1 MVVVM
6 HNLSRMRWA
15 TSLTLMLLASSAFA
29 QSRAPALI
37 TPIPQPSSPVGT
49 QNNNA
54 KSLDTLNRQLDSSS
68 RRLQADTLRDQVRR
82 NDQLMQADRMQ
93 TERRRAAAAT
103 PAESA
108 RIRQEYETRRAANDA
123 WRAGKEQ
130 QADRLENESIPAP
143 PPPNEVKAPLIEP
156 RR

>member
-1 MVVVM
+1 MAMVTSTA
-6 HNLSRMRWA
+6 NRLRWPM
-15 TSLTLMLLASSAFA
+15 SLALIVLAPLAFA
-29 QSRAPALI
+29 QSRAPTLV
-37 TPIPQPSSPVGT
+37 TPIPQPASPVGT

-54 KSLDTLNRQLDSSS
+54 KSLDTLNRQLESSS

-93 TERRRAAAAT
+93 TERRAAAT

-108 RIRQEYETRRAANDA
+108 RIRQEYETRRAANQA

-143 PPPNEVKAPLIEP
+143 PPPNEVKAPQIEP

>member
-1 MVVVM
+1 MAVM
-6 HNLSRMRWA
+6 MSIANHMRWP
-15 TSLTLMLLASSAFA
+15 TTLALIVLAPFAFA
-29 QSRAPALI
+29 QSRAPTLV

-54 KSLDTLNRQLDSSS
+54 RSLDTLNRQLESSS

-93 TERRRAAAAT
+93 TERRAAAT

-108 RIRQEYETRRAANDA
+108 RIRQEYETRRAANEA

-143 PPPNEVKAPLIEP
+143 PPPNEVKAPQIEP